1 MGIVFQFMTEIV
13 NADVLNV
20 QALNASEQAASD
32 EKWMQLALDY
42 AKKSAEE
49 GEVPVGAVLVRHND
63 LLAVAG
69 NRPIIECDPTGHAEI
84 RVLRAAALKDANYRL
99 PGTTLYVTLEP
110 CTMCVG
116 AIVHARVNRVVF
128 GAREP
133 KAGAIVSQN
142 NLLNHSA
149 MNTLVS
155 FSEGV
160 LADECSAVL
169 TVFFEMRRE
178 QKRLL
183 KNELKSV
190 LDEKKIKNI

>member
-1 MGIVFQFMTEIV
+1 MPENSNT
-13 NADVLNV
+13 N
-20 QALNASEQAASD
+20 EQAVSD

-42 AKKSAEE
+42 AKQSAAE
-49 GEVPVGAVLVRHND
+49 GEVPVGAVLVRND
-63 LLAVAG
+63 ELLAAAG

-84 RVLRAAALKDANYRL
+84 RALRAAALKEANYRL
-99 PGTTLYVTLEP
+99 PATTLYVTLEP

-116 AIVHARVNRVVF
+116 AIVHARVGRVVF

-149 MNTLVS
+149 MNTSVAYD
-155 FSEGV
+155 EGV
-160 LADECSAVL
+160 LAEECSTVL
-169 TVFFEMRRE
+169 SNFFEMRRE
-178 QKRLL
+178 QKRQL

-190 LDEKKIKNI
+190 LNEK

>member
-1 MGIVFQFMTEIV
+1 MPELQNM
-13 NADVLNV
+13 N
-20 QALNASEQAASD
+20 EQVESD

-49 GEVPVGAVLVRHND
+49 GEVPVGAVLVRND
-63 LLAVAG
+63 ELLAAAG

-84 RVLRAAALKDANYRL
+84 RVLRAAALKEANYRL
-99 PGTTLYVTLEP
+99 PATTLYVTLEP

-116 AIVHARVNRVVF
+116 ALVHARVGRVVF

-149 MNTLVS
+149 MNTSVS
-155 FSEGV
+155 YTEGV
-160 LADECSAVL
+160 LVDECSAVI
-169 TVFFEMRRE
+169 TDFFEMRRK
-178 QKRLL
+178 QKRQL

-190 LDEKKIKNI
+190 LDKK